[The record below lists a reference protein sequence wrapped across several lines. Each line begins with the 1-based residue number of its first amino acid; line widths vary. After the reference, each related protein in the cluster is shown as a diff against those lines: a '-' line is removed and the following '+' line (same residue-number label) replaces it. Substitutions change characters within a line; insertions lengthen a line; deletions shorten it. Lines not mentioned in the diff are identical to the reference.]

1 MNRSNGEILYG
12 VGGIQVRC
20 LSQAGPCADDCTV
33 RFHDATTN
41 ARAMGIVAEMRVVA
55 DEPNSSVS
63 VGTMVSV
70 GKVEG
75 GGSDGRCGGD
85 VREVVKAVW

>member
-1 MNRSNGEILYG
+1 
-12 VGGIQVRC
+12 
-20 LSQAGPCADDCTV
+20 
-33 RFHDATTN
+33 
-41 ARAMGIVAEMRVVA
+41 MGIVAEMRVVA

-85 VREVVKAVW
+85 VREVVTAVW